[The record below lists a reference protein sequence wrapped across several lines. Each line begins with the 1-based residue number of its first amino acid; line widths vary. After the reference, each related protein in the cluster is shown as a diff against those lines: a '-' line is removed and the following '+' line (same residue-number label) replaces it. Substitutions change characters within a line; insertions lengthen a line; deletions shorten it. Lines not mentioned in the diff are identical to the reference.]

1 MKRPLLL
8 SAIIGVLSV
17 IAVFYCNVAIFAA
30 ILFLLIFSFLLFK
43 EKISMRLVIVLLFS
57 TIILFSLSISLL
69 KIERINKLSKTTVTE
84 EFVIT
89 NEPFLSGGYYSAD
102 AVCLSDNTLK
112 IGDKIRLFYEKADVS
127 VGDTVRLNLKISEIK
142 EEKRTYFYSNGIYA
156 MASVKEF
163 GVADSNSL
171 LCLIPRFRK
180 TLNNLLNASGL
191 SYKAKAIIAALTLG
205 DKSGLS
211 LEFDTYVKASGTS
224 HVMVVSG
231 MHLVIIM
238 GFFTKLIEKIL
249 YNKYLYA
256 LISLG
261 GVLIIMA
268 VCGFTMS
275 IVRAGI
281 MYIIVAAAPVLSR
294 DSDPLNTLGTT
305 VCLVLM
311 VSPFA
316 IFNISFQ
323 LSALS
328 TLGILLL
335 TDYLT
340 FKICRILRIERKI
353 PTKIV
358 ELVSITLAA
367 TIMTAPVCI
376 YNFGFLSTVSLITNL
391 LITYS
396 VTECIKFSIL
406 GMLLGL
412 LFGSGVSS
420 FFLYIGGIFAEYTAN
435 VITDFGSL
443 PFAILHLNKFFTIV
457 ATILAIAL
465 IILMQ
470 LDNRR
475 LAKIKREV

>member
-1 MKRPLLL
+1 MFLT
-8 SAIIGVLSV
+8 AVIGIFSV
-17 IAVFYCNVAIFAA
+17 IAVFYCNIAIFAA
-30 ILFLLIFSFLLFK
+30 ILFLSVFSFLLLKSKVSFK
-43 EKISMRLVIVLLFS
+43 SVMVLLFS
-57 TIILFSLSISLL
+57 TLIIFSLSLSLL
-69 KIERINKLSKTTVTE
+69 KLERLSGLSGTTVTE

-89 NEPFLSGGYYSAD
+89 DEPFSSTEYFSAD
-102 AVCLSDNTLK
+102 AVCLSGNTLK
-112 IGDKIRLFYEKADVS
+112 KGDKIRLFYEKADIS
-127 VGDTVRLNLKISEIK
+127 VGDTISINLKISEISK
-142 EEKRTYFYSNGIYA
+142 EKRMFYYSNGIFA
-156 MASVKEF
+156 TGSVKHFEN
-163 GVADSNSL
+163 SSNNSL
-171 LCLIPRFRK
+171 LCLIPRFRRSI
-180 TLNNLLNASGL
+180 NNILNASPL
-191 SYKAKAIIAALTLG
+191 SHKAKAIISALTVG

-211 LEFDTYVKASGTS
+211 SGFDTFVKASGTS

-238 GFFTKLIEKIL
+238 GFFTNLLERIF

-261 GVLIIMA
+261 GVVAIMA

-281 MYIIVAAAPVLSR
+281 MYITVAAAPLFSR

-305 VCLVLM
+305 VCLVIIF
-311 VSPFA
+311 SPYA

-323 LSALS
+323 LSVLS

-340 FKICRILRIERKI
+340 LKICYILRIQKKL

-358 ELVSITLAA
+358 ELISITLAA
-367 TIMTAPVCI
+367 TVMTAPVCI
-376 YNFGFLSTVSLITNL
+376 YHFGFLSTVAIITNL

-396 VTECIKFSIL
+396 VTACIRFSIL

-412 LFGSGVSS
+412 VFGNNIASV
-420 FFLYIGGIFAEYTAN
+420 FLYVAGIFAEYTSN
-435 VITDFGSL
+435 VIKDFGSL
-443 PFAILHLNKFFTIV
+443 PFAVLPLNNFFTI
-457 ATILAIAL
+457 ASTLLAIVL

-475 LAKIKREV
+475 LAKIKREI